1 MPRPK
6 VGDRVVHHDSQV
18 KGVVVKVTL
27 VPHYT
32 VLWQHGYETIEKA
45 ETIAKFDLPPESNS
59 ILI

>member
-1 MPRPK
+1 M
-6 VGDRVVHHDSQV
+6 VHHDSQV

-45 ETIAKFDLPPESNS
+45 ETIAKLDLPPESNS